1 MGFIMTNG
9 TNVMFFSP
17 DDWLSIS
24 SRLAVAL
31 LVGGVVGVRG
41 SVGET
46 VNYDVSLGTPIKK
59 PEGFDTDTRVWAFR
73 GSYQF

>member
-1 MGFIMTNG
+1 MGSIYRN
-9 TNVMFFSP
+9 SIRKY
-17 DDWLSIS
+17 LSW
-24 SRLAVAL
+24 
-31 LVGGVVGVRG
+31 GVVGVRG
-41 SVGET
+41 MVGDD